1 MLSEQK
7 MKNLIDKKARE
18 TDLPKQ
24 QLYGLYALEQLLVK
38 LNDSSYKDK
47 LILKGGY
54 LLATVYGLNNRV
66 TRDLD
71 ITVRDT
77 YLTEEMLINIA
88 DFVSTTDKNGEVHF
102 ELRGIRK
109 TREEF
114 DYNGYELKLL
124 YKNGRTKFPISVD
137 FTTGEN
143 LISIEEEN
151 SLPLMFEEE
160 KKLNF
165 PSYTIEQILT
175 DKFYTII
182 AYGKY
187 DDTNSRM
194 KDYYD
199 IYLLSTIG
207 KNIDYYAINNGLSRI
222 MKQR

>member
-1 MLSEQK
+1 

-66 TRDLD
+66 TRDLN
-71 ITVRDT
+71 TAVRNV
-77 YLTEEMLINIA
+77 YLTEAMLINIA
-88 DFVSTTDKNGEVHF
+88 DFASTPDKNGEVHF

-124 YKNGRTKFPISVD
+124 FKNGRTKFP
-137 FTTGEN
+137 
-143 LISIEEEN
+143 
-151 SLPLMFEEE
+151 
-160 KKLNF
+160 
-165 PSYTIEQILT
+165 
-175 DKFYTII
+175 FYLQT
-182 AYGKY
+182 
-187 DDTNSRM
+187 SRC
-194 KDYYD
+194 
-199 IYLLSTIG
+199 
-207 KNIDYYAINNGLSRI
+207 
-222 MKQR
+222 